1 MISQAWSGLKAPESV
16 PESVELL
23 WQRWQSAAERIRDEE
38 LRARALDLRAAAE
51 GILDPVFHH
60 SPYLSRCVVVDPL
73 FAMTLIDDGPDAAFD
88 AAMKMAAPDIE
99 GESEKDLMTR
109 LRRAKRRIH
118 LTAGLADVSCV
129 WSLEQ
134 VTGSLSQFAEAA
146 IRTTCRHLLRALHAR
161 ERLDLAD
168 PEDAETACGLFVL
181 GMGKLGAAELN
192 YSSDIDLII
201 LFDPDIVPTT
211 GAEDLQRTMTRL
223 AQALTR
229 IIDAQTADG
238 YVFRTDL
245 RLRPDPSSTPPA
257 ISTVSAGT
265 YYRESARNWERAAM
279 IKARTVA
286 GDTARGEAF
295 LEDLQPFIWR
305 RHLDF
310 AAMQDIRTIK
320 QQIDSS
326 RSRDGGT
333 FLGRNVKLGG
343 GGIREIEFYVQAQQ
357 LIWGGRESVLR
368 TRGTCE
374 TLDILVAGG
383 HVAHGAAIEL
393 KETYRF
399 LRTLEHR
406 LQMVDDRQTH
416 SLPETA
422 EGIGNIAAFSGF
434 ADTDALESSFLD
446 AVGVVERHYGELFA
460 ERADS
465 IRQQPMDF
473 SGETV
478 DDTTHRSLVALGY
491 REPDRAGATVMAWK
505 TGPYPA
511 LRSPQALEQ
520 LMRLAPS
527 ALTVFA
533 GLRDCDGV
541 LTKFD
546 EFLSRLP
553 AGTSF
558 LSLVA
563 THPHLLG
570 LLGEIL
576 GVAPYLSRWLT
587 RKPALL
593 DSVLAR
599 EFTDLSFDDEDLEA
613 EMAETARRGL
623 VRLFYTL
630 ELDRDEM
637 ASQLAEATGRAS
649 DLQDVLDEVRRWAND
664 KVFQIGVH
672 LLEGMLTPV
681 EAARPLSDIADAC
694 ITALLPVVEG
704 EFEADHGRIPG
715 GSFAVIAFGKLGSRE
730 MTVSSDLDLMFL
742 YDQSG
747 NEEASDGRK
756 PLPATQYYARL
767 CRRLI
772 TAVTAP
778 TREGRLYDVDMRL
791 RPSGK
796 AGPIAC
802 SLESFESYQHEN
814 AWTWEHQALTRARVV
829 TASGRLGDDFAR
841 VRHDVLT
848 LARNR
853 ETLAGDVVAMRDRIR
868 GENRAREDT
877 IKHMPGGLLDVEFI
891 AQYLELLHARDTPAI
906 LTGNTIGVFERAGSL
921 SLIPDNIAAEL
932 GETTAL
938 WNNLQGMARLTGNE
952 DGVRSLAGTAL
963 MERLGGQLV
972 SHALVDS
979 IDHAAKQTRL
989 HYATI
994 LNIGTKT

>member
-1 MISQAWSGLKAPESV
+1 MISQAWSGLKAPELV

-23 WQRWQSAAERIRDEE
+23 WQRWQAAAGRIRDEE
-38 LRARALDLRAAAE
+38 LRTQALDLRPAAE
-51 GILDPVFHH
+51 GILDPVFRH
-60 SPYLSRCVVVDPL
+60 SPYLSRCVTVDPV
-73 FAMTLIDDGPDAAFD
+73 FAMTLIGDGPDAAFD
-88 AAMKMAAPDIE
+88 AAVAMAEPDIE
-99 GESEKDLMTR
+99 GETEKDLMTR
-109 LRRAKRRIH
+109 LRRAKRRVH
-118 LTAGLADVSCV
+118 LTAGLADISSL

-134 VTGSLSQFAEAA
+134 VTGNLSQFAETAL
-146 IRTTCRHLLRALHAR
+146 RTACRHLLRALHAR
-161 ERLDLAD
+161 ERLVLAD
-168 PEDAETACGLFVL
+168 PSDAETACGLFVL
-181 GMGKLGAAELN
+181 GMGKFGAAELN

-201 LFDPDIVPTT
+201 LFDPEIVPTT
-211 GAEDLQRTMTRL
+211 GAEDLQRTMTRF
-223 AQALTR
+223 AQGLTR

-286 GDTARGEAF
+286 GDTARGDVF
-295 LEDLQPFIWR
+295 LEDLHPFIWR

-333 FLGRNVKLGG
+333 FMGRNVKLGG

-357 LIWGGRESVLR
+357 LIWGGRETALR

-383 HVAHGAAIEL
+383 HVTHGAAIEL
-393 KETYRF
+393 KEAYRF

-416 SLPETA
+416 SLPGTA

-434 ADTDALESSFLD
+434 ADADALECSFLD
-446 AVGVVERHYGELFA
+446 TVAVVERHYANLFA
-460 ERADS
+460 ERAES
-465 IRQQPMDF
+465 VRQQPMDF
-473 SGETV
+473 TEDTV
-478 DDTTHRSLVALGY
+478 DDTTRKSLAALGY
-491 REPDRAGATVMAWK
+491 GDPERAAATVMAWK
-505 TGPYPA
+505 AGPYPV
-511 LRSPQALEQ
+511 LRTPQSIEH

-527 ALTVFA
+527 ALGVFA

-541 LTKFD
+541 LMKFD

-563 THPHLLG
+563 AHPHLLE

-587 RKPALL
+587 RKPTLM

-613 EMAETARRGL
+613 EIAETARRGL

-630 ELDRDEM
+630 ELDREEM
-637 ASQLAEATGRAS
+637 TSQLAEATGRAR

-694 ITALLPVVEG
+694 MAALLPVVER
-704 EFEADHGRIPG
+704 EFEADHGRVPG
-715 GSFAVIAFGKLGSRE
+715 GSFAIVAFGKLGSRE

-747 NEEASDGRK
+747 SEAASDGRK

-772 TAVTAP
+772 TAITAP

-829 TASGRLGDDFAR
+829 AASGRLGDDFAR

-848 LARNR
+848 QARNQM
-853 ETLAGDVVAMRDRIR
+853 TLAGDVIDMRERIR
-868 GENRAREDT
+868 EENRASEET

-906 LTGNTIGVFERAGSL
+906 LAGNTIGVFERAGDL
-921 SLIPDNIAAEL
+921 SLIAEDVAIEL
-932 GETTAL
+932 CETTAL
-938 WNNLQGMARLTGNE
+938 WNNLQGMARLSGNE
-952 DGVRSLAGTAL
+952 ERVGSLTDTAL

-979 IDHAAKQTRL
+979 IGHAARQARL
-989 HYATI
+989 HFGTI
-994 LNIGTKT
+994 LDIGTKT

>member
-1 MISQAWSGLKAPESV
+1 MISQAWSGLAAPQPV

-23 WQRWQSAAERIRDEE
+23 WQRWQAAAGRIRDQE
-38 LRARALDLRAAAE
+38 LRAWALDLRPAGE
-51 GILDPVFHH
+51 GILDPVFRH
-60 SPYLSRCVVVDPL
+60 SPYLSRCVTSDPE
-73 FAMTLIDDGPDAAFD
+73 FAMTLIGDGPDAAFD
-88 AAMKMAAPDIE
+88 QTIAMAQPDIE
-99 GESEKDLMTR
+99 GETEKDLMAR
-109 LRRAKRRIH
+109 LRRAKRRAH
-118 LTAGLADVSCV
+118 LAAGLADVSAL
-129 WSLEQ
+129 WPLER
-134 VTGSLSQFAEAA
+134 VTGNLSQFAETAL
-146 IRTTCRHLLRALHAR
+146 RTACRHLLRALHAR
-161 ERLDLAD
+161 ERLALAD
-168 PEDAETACGLFVL
+168 PMDAEAACGLFVL
-181 GMGKLGAAELN
+181 GMGKLGAGELN

-211 GAEDLQRTMTRL
+211 GAEDLQRTMTRF
-223 AQALTR
+223 AQGLTR

-286 GDTARGEAF
+286 GDTARGEVF
-295 LEDLQPFIWR
+295 LEALQPFIWR

-333 FLGRNVKLGG
+333 FMGRNVKLGG

-357 LIWGGRESVLR
+357 LIWGGREPALR
-368 TRGTCE
+368 TRGSCE

-383 HVAHGAAIEL
+383 HVSHGAAIEL
-393 KETYRF
+393 KDAYRF

-416 SLPETA
+416 SLPGTA
-422 EGIGNIAAFSGF
+422 EGIANIAAFSGF
-434 ADTDALESSFLD
+434 ADAETLERSFID
-446 AVGVVERHYGELFA
+446 AVAVVERHYADLFA
-460 ERADS
+460 ERAQS
-465 IRQQPMDF
+465 VRQQPMDF
-473 SGETV
+473 TADAV
-478 DDTTHRSLVALGY
+478 DDTTCRSLAMLGY
-491 REPDRAGATVMAWK
+491 REPESAAATVLAWK
-505 TGPYPA
+505 TEPYPA
-511 LRSPQALEQ
+511 LRAPRSTEH
-520 LMRLAPS
+520 LMRVAPAALAAFS
-527 ALTVFA
+527 

-541 LTKFD
+541 LMKFD

-558 LSLVA
+558 FSLVA
-563 THPHLLG
+563 AHPHLLE
-570 LLGEIL
+570 LLGGIL

-587 RKPALL
+587 RNPSLL

-599 EFTDLSFDDEDLEA
+599 EFTDLSFDDQDLEA
-613 EMAETARRGL
+613 EIAETARRGL

-630 ELDRDEM
+630 ELDRDGM
-637 ASQLAEATGRAS
+637 TSQLAEATGRAR
-649 DLQDVLDEVRRWAND
+649 DFQDVLDEVRRWAND

-694 ITALLPVVEG
+694 IAALLPVVEG
-704 EFEADHGRIPG
+704 EFEADHGRVPG
-715 GSFAVIAFGKLGSRE
+715 GAFGIVAFGKLGSRE

-747 NEEASDGRK
+747 SEELSDGRK

-772 TAVTAP
+772 TAITAP
-778 TREGRLYDVDMRL
+778 TGQGRLYDVDMRL

-796 AGPIAC
+796 SGPIAC
-802 SLESFESYQHEN
+802 SLRSFESYQHEN

-829 TASGRLGDDFAR
+829 TAGEHLGDDFAR
-841 VRHDVLT
+841 VCQEVLT
-848 LARNR
+848 LERSR
-853 ETLAGDVVAMRDRIR
+853 EALAGDVVAMRNRIR
-868 GENRAREDT
+868 EENRSCEQT

-891 AQYLELLHARDTPAI
+891 AQYLELLHARGAPSI
-906 LTGNTIGVFERAGSL
+906 LAGNTCGVFERAGEL
-921 SLIPDNIAAEL
+921 SLVAEEVAVEL
-932 GETTAL
+932 GETTTL

-952 DGVRSLAGTAL
+952 LTVGSLADTAL

-979 IDHAAKQTRL
+979 IDHAAKRAR
-989 HYATI
+989 HHFETI
-994 LNIGTKT
+994 LGIDPGT

>member
-1 MISQAWSGLKAPESV
+1 MIFQAWSGLKPPESV
-16 PESVELL
+16 PESVESL
-23 WQRWQSAAERIRDEE
+23 WQRWETAARRMADDD
-38 LRARALDLRAAAE
+38 LRAGALDLRSVAE
-51 GILDPVFHH
+51 GVLDPVFRH
-60 SPYLSRCVVVDPL
+60 SPYLSRCVTIDPGFTMRL
-73 FAMTLIDDGPDAAFD
+73 VHEGPDAAF
-88 AAMKMAAPDIE
+88 AASTAMAQGDIE
-99 GESEKDLMTR
+99 GETEPDLMTR
-109 LRRAKRRIH
+109 LRRAKRRVH
-118 LTAGLADVSCV
+118 LTAALADISSL

-134 VTGSLSQFAEAA
+134 VTSNLSQFAEAA
-146 IRTTCRHLLRALHAR
+146 LRTACRHLLLALHSR
-161 ERLDLAD
+161 EKLALAD
-168 PEDAETACGLFVL
+168 PLDAETGCGLFVL

-211 GAEDLQRTMTRL
+211 GAEDLQRTMTRF
-223 AQALTR
+223 AQGLTR

-257 ISTVSAGT
+257 ISTISAGP

-286 GDTARGEAF
+286 GDTARGAVF
-295 LEDLQPFIWR
+295 LENLLPFVWR

-310 AAMQDIRTIK
+310 AAMQDIHTIK
-320 QQIDSS
+320 QQINSS
-326 RSRDGGT
+326 RSRDGET
-333 FLGRNVKLGG
+333 FFGRNVKLGG

-357 LIWGGRESVLR
+357 LIWGGREPALR

-383 HVAHGAAIEL
+383 HVTHGAAIEL
-393 KETYRF
+393 KESYRL

-416 SLPETA
+416 SFPENA
-422 EGIGNIAAFSGF
+422 EGLANIATFAGF
-434 ADTDALESSFLD
+434 ADVDALESSFLD
-446 AVGVVERHYGELFA
+446 AVNVVERHYSTLFA
-460 ERADS
+460 QGAGRVG
-465 IRQQPMDF
+465 QQSLDF
-473 SGETV
+473 AGTTV
-478 DDTTHRSLVALGY
+478 DETTLASLATLGY
-491 REPDRAGATVMAWK
+491 REPDRAGETVMAWK
-505 TGPYPA
+505 SGPYPS
-511 LRSPQALEQ
+511 LRSSQATLDV
-520 LMRLAPS
+520 MHLAPS
-527 ALTVFA
+527 ALVTFA

-541 LTKFD
+541 LRKFD

-553 AGTSF
+553 AGTSL

-563 THPHLLG
+563 AHPHVLE

-587 RKPALL
+587 RKPSLM

-599 EFTDLSFDDEDLEA
+599 EFTDLSFDDEDLET
-613 EMAETARRGL
+613 EVAETARRGL
-623 VRLFYTL
+623 VRLFYTM
-630 ELDRDEM
+630 ELNREEM
-637 ASQLAEATGRAS
+637 ASQLAEATGRAQ

-672 LLEGMLTPV
+672 LLQGMLTPV
-681 EAARPLSDIADAC
+681 EASRPLSDIADAC
-694 ITALLPVVEG
+694 IMSLLPTIQG

-747 NEEASDGRK
+747 SEAASDGRK

-772 TAVTAP
+772 TAITAP
-778 TREGRLYDVDMRL
+778 TREGRLYEVDMRL

-796 AGPIAC
+796 SGPIAC
-802 SLESFESYQHEN
+802 SLDSFESYQHKN

-829 TASGRLGDDFAR
+829 TASEQLGEDFAR
-841 VRHDVLT
+841 VRLDVLAQ
-848 LARNR
+848 ARDQ
-853 ETLAGDVVAMRDRIR
+853 EALTGDVINMRERIR
-868 GENRAREDT
+868 EENHAAEGT

-891 AQYLELLHARDTPAI
+891 AQYLELLHAHDEPAI
-906 LTGNTIGVFERAGSL
+906 LAGNTINVFECARQL
-921 SLIPDNIAAEL
+921 SLVDEDIAIEL

-938 WNNLQGMARLTGNE
+938 WNNLQGMARLSGHEETIS
-952 DGVRSLAGTAL
+952 DLADTAL
-963 MERLGGQLV
+963 VERLGGQLV
-972 SHALVDS
+972 SHALVES
-979 IDHAAKQTRL
+979 IEHSARQAHR
-989 HYATI
+989 HF
-994 LNIGTKT
+994 GTLLGSRTGT

>member
-1 MISQAWSGLKAPESV
+1 MIFPAWAGLTAPELAC
-16 PESVELL
+16 ESVEHL
-23 WQRWQSAAERIRDEE
+23 WQRWQTAAGRIPDEN
-38 LRARALDLRAAAE
+38 LRAQAFDLRAAAE
-51 GILDPVFHH
+51 GLLDPVFRH
-60 SPYLSRCVVVDPL
+60 SPYLARCVTVDPE
-73 FAMTLIDDGPDAAFD
+73 FAMTLIGDGPDAAF
-88 AAMKMAAPDIE
+88 AAANAMAGLDVE
-99 GESEKDLMTR
+99 GEVEKELMTR
-109 LRRAKRRIH
+109 LRRAKRRVH
-118 LTAGLADVSCV
+118 LTAGLADLSSL
-129 WSLEQ
+129 WSLEE
-134 VTGSLSQFAEAA
+134 VTGNLSRFAETAL
-146 IRTTCRHLLRALHAR
+146 RTACRHLLRTLHAR
-161 ERLDLAD
+161 ERLILSD
-168 PEDAETACGLFVL
+168 PQDAEAACGLFVL
-181 GMGKLGAAELN
+181 GMGKFGAAELN

-201 LFDPDIVPTT
+201 LFDPEIVPTT
-211 GAEDLQRTMTRL
+211 GAENLQQTMTRL
-223 AQALTR
+223 AQGLTR

-265 YYRESARNWERAAM
+265 YYREAARNWERAAM
-279 IKARTVA
+279 IKARIVA
-286 GDTARGEAF
+286 GDTARGETF
-295 LEDLQPFIWR
+295 LQSLRPFIWR

-326 RSRDGGT
+326 RTRDGGT

-357 LIWGGRESVLR
+357 LIWGGREPALR

-374 TLDILVAGG
+374 TLDILVVGG
-383 HVAHGAAIEL
+383 HVAHGAALEL
-393 KETYRF
+393 KEAYRF

-416 SLPETA
+416 SLPGTA
-422 EGIGNIAAFSGF
+422 EGIARIASFSGF
-434 ADTDALESSFLD
+434 ADADALERSFLD
-446 AVGVVERHYGELFA
+446 AVGVVERHYADLFA
-460 ERADS
+460 ERTVNVG
-465 IRQQPMDF
+465 QQPMDF
-473 SGETV
+473 TADTV
-478 DDTTHRSLVALGY
+478 DETTHRSLAALGY
-491 REPDRAGATVMAWK
+491 HEPDRALATVLAWK
-505 TGPYPA
+505 AAPYPA
-511 LRSPQALEQ
+511 LRDLKARERLI
-520 LMRLAPS
+520 RLAPS
-527 ALTVFA
+527 VLTVFA

-541 LTKFD
+541 LVKFD

-553 AGTSF
+553 TGTSF

-587 RKPALL
+587 RKPALM

-599 EFTDLSFDDEDLEA
+599 EFTDLSLDDEDLEA
-613 EMAETARRGL
+613 EIAESARRGL

-637 ASQLAEATGRAS
+637 TAQLAGATGRAA
-649 DLQDVLDEVRRWAND
+649 DLQDVLDEIRRWAND

-681 EAARPLSDIADAC
+681 EAARPLSDIADVCMA
-694 ITALLPVVEG
+694 AVLPVVEK

-715 GSFAVIAFGKLGSRE
+715 GAFAVIAFGKLGSRE

-742 YDQSG
+742 YDQSDS
-747 NEEASDGRK
+747 EEMSDGAR
-756 PLPATQYYARL
+756 PLPATQYFARL

-772 TAVTAP
+772 TAITAP

-802 SLESFESYQHEN
+802 SLDSFESYQHEN

-829 TASGRLGDDFAR
+829 AASGRLGDDFER

-848 LARNR
+848 KARDR
-853 ETLAGDVVAMRDRIR
+853 EALAGDVIDMRERIR
-868 GENRAREDT
+868 EENRPHEAT
-877 IKHMPGGLLDVEFI
+877 IKHMAGGLLDVEFI
-891 AQYLELLHARDTPAI
+891 AQYLELLHAHDTPAI
-906 LTGNTIGVFERAGSL
+906 LAGNTIGVFERAS
-921 SLIPDNIAAEL
+921 EL
-932 GETTAL
+932 GLLNGETAGELGATTAL
-938 WNNLQGMARLTGNE
+938 WNNLQGMARLTGKE
-952 DGVRSLAGTAL
+952 DSVGRLAETAL
-963 MERLGGQLV
+963 MERLGGDLV
-972 SHALVDS
+972 SHALEDS
-979 IDHAAKQTRL
+979 IGHAARQARL
-989 HYATI
+989 HFGTI
-994 LNIGTKT
+994 IGTMT

>member
-1 MISQAWSGLKAPESV
+1 MIFQGWSGLKPPESV
-16 PESVELL
+16 PESVENL
-23 WQRWQSAAERIRDEE
+23 WQRWETAAGRIPDEE
-38 LRARALDLRAAAE
+38 LRARALDLRPVAE
-51 GILDPVFHH
+51 GILDPVFRH
-60 SPYLSRCVVVDPL
+60 SPYLSRCVTVDPVFTL
-73 FAMTLIDDGPDAAFD
+73 TLINEGPDAAFD
-88 AAMKMAAPDIE
+88 AATAMAERDIE
-99 GESEKDLMTR
+99 GETEPDLMTR
-109 LRRAKRRIH
+109 LRRAKRRVH
-118 LTAGLADVSCV
+118 LTAGLADISLL

-134 VTGSLSQFAEAA
+134 VTGNLSQFAEAA
-146 IRTTCRHLLRALHAR
+146 LRTACRHLLRALHSR
-161 ERLDLAD
+161 EKLVLAD
-168 PEDAETACGLFVL
+168 PSDAETACGLFVL
-181 GMGKLGAAELN
+181 GMGKLGAGELN

-211 GAEDLQRTMTRL
+211 GAEDLQRTMTRF
-223 AQALTR
+223 AQGLTR

-257 ISTVSAGT
+257 ISTDSAGP

-286 GDTARGEAF
+286 GDTARGAIF
-295 LEDLQPFIWR
+295 LENLHPFIWR

-326 RSRDGGT
+326 RSRDGET

-357 LIWGGRESVLR
+357 LIWGGREPALR

-374 TLDILVAGG
+374 TLDILVASG
-383 HVAHGAAIEL
+383 HVTHGAAIEL
-393 KETYRF
+393 KESYRV

-416 SLPETA
+416 NLPGNA
-422 EGIGNIAAFSGF
+422 EGIATIAAFSGF
-434 ADTDALESSFLD
+434 ADADALESSFLD
-446 AVGVVERHYGELFA
+446 AVSVVGGHYSTLFA
-460 ERADS
+460 QRAGRV
-465 IRQQPMDF
+465 RQQSLDF
-473 SGETV
+473 TRDTV
-478 DDTTHRSLVALGY
+478 DNTTLKSLATLGY
-491 REPDRAGATVMAWK
+491 REPERAAATVMAWK
-505 TGPYPA
+505 SGPYLS
-511 LRSPQALEQ
+511 LRTSQATDD
-520 LMRLAPS
+520 LMYVAPS
-527 ALTVFA
+527 ALVTFA
-533 GLRDCDGV
+533 GLRDCDDV
-541 LTKFD
+541 LRKFD

-553 AGTSF
+553 AGTSL
-558 LSLVA
+558 LSLVVA
-563 THPHLLG
+563 HPHLLE

-587 RKPALL
+587 RKPSLM

-599 EFTDLSFDDEDLEA
+599 EFTDLSFDDENLET
-613 EMAETARRGL
+613 EIAETARRGL

-630 ELDRDEM
+630 ELNREEM
-637 ASQLAEATGRAS
+637 ASQLAEATGRAQ

-681 EAARPLSDIADAC
+681 EASRPLSDIADAC
-694 ITALLPVVEG
+694 IAALLPTVEG
-704 EFEADHGRIPG
+704 EFEAEHGRIPG
-715 GSFAVIAFGKLGSRE
+715 GSFAVVAFGKLGSRE

-747 NEEASDGRK
+747 SEAASDGRK

-772 TAVTAP
+772 TAITAP
-778 TREGRLYDVDMRL
+778 TREGRLYEVDMRL

-796 AGPIAC
+796 SGPIAC
-802 SLESFESYQHEN
+802 SLDSFESYQHRN
-814 AWTWEHQALTRARVV
+814 AWTWEHQALTRARVII
-829 TASGRLGDDFAR
+829 ASGQLGDDFAR
-841 VRHDVLT
+841 VRLDVLT
-848 LARNR
+848 QARNR
-853 ETLAGDVVAMRDRIR
+853 EALAGDVIDMRERIR
-868 GENRAREDT
+868 EENRASEGT

-891 AQYLELLHARDTPAI
+891 AQYLELLYAHDTPAV
-906 LTGNTIGVFERAGSL
+906 LAGNTIDVFECARDL
-921 SLIPDNIAAEL
+921 SLVAEDIAIEL

-938 WNNLQGMARLTGNE
+938 WNNLQGMARLSGNE
-952 DGVRSLAGTAL
+952 EGISNLADTAL

-979 IDHAAKQTRL
+979 IEHAARQAHL
-989 HYATI
+989 HFGTI
-994 LNIGTKT
+994 LGSCTKT

>member
-1 MISQAWSGLKAPESV
+1 MISQVWSGLKAPELV

-23 WQRWQSAAERIRDEE
+23 WQRWQAAAGRIRDEE
-38 LRARALDLRAAAE
+38 LKARALDLRPAAE
-51 GILDPVFHH
+51 GILDPVFRH
-60 SPYLSRCVVVDPL
+60 SPYLSRCVTVDPV
-73 FAMTLIDDGPDAAFD
+73 FAMSLISDGPDAAFD
-88 AAMKMAAPDIE
+88 VALAMAEPDIE
-99 GESEKDLMTR
+99 GETEKDLMTR
-109 LRRAKRRIH
+109 LRRAKRRVH
-118 LTAGLADVSCV
+118 LTAGLADISSL

-134 VTGSLSQFAEAA
+134 ITGNLSQFAETAL
-146 IRTTCRHLLRALHAR
+146 RTACRHLLRALHAR
-161 ERLDLAD
+161 ERLTLAD
-168 PEDAETACGLFVL
+168 PMDAETACGLFVL
-181 GMGKLGAAELN
+181 GMGKLGAGELN

-201 LFDPDIVPTT
+201 LFDPEIVP
-211 GAEDLQRTMTRL
+211 EDLQRTMTRL
-223 AQALTR
+223 AQGLTR

-286 GDTARGEAF
+286 GDTARGEIF
-295 LEDLQPFIWR
+295 LENLHPFIWR
-305 RHLDF
+305 HHLDF

-333 FLGRNVKLGG
+333 FMGRNVKLGG

-357 LIWGGRESVLR
+357 LIWGGRESALR

-393 KETYRF
+393 KEAYRF

-416 SLPETA
+416 SLPGTA

-434 ADTDALESSFLD
+434 ADADALERSFLD
-446 AVGVVERHYGELFA
+446 AVAVVERHYANLFA
-460 ERADS
+460 ERVESA
-465 IRQQPMDF
+465 RQQPMDF
-473 SGETV
+473 TGDTV
-478 DDTTHRSLVALGY
+478 DDTTRKSLRALGY
-491 REPDRAGATVMAWK
+491 REPERAAATVIAWK
-505 TGPYPA
+505 TKPYPA
-511 LRSPQALEQ
+511 LRAPQAIEH

-527 ALTVFA
+527 ALAVFA

-541 LTKFD
+541 LMKFD

-558 LSLVA
+558 LSLVSA
-563 THPHLLG
+563 HPNLLE

-613 EMAETARRGL
+613 EIAETARRGL

-637 ASQLAEATGRAS
+637 ASQLAEATGRAR

-694 ITALLPVVEG
+694 IAALLPVVEM

-715 GSFAVIAFGKLGSRE
+715 GSFAIVAFGKLGSRE

-747 NEEASDGRK
+747 SEAVSDGRK

-772 TAVTAP
+772 TAITAP

-802 SLESFESYQHEN
+802 SLNSFESYQHEN

-829 TASGRLGDDFAR
+829 AASGQLGDDFSR

-848 LARNR
+848 LARSQ
-853 ETLAGDVVAMRDRIR
+853 EVLAGDVIAMRDRIR
-868 GENRAREDT
+868 EENRAREET

-906 LTGNTIGVFERAGSL
+906 LAGNTIGVFERASDL
-921 SLIPDNIAAEL
+921 SLIDADVAVEL

-952 DGVRSLAGTAL
+952 DGVASLADTAL

-979 IDHAAKQTRL
+979 IDHAAKQARL
-989 HYATI
+989 HFATI
-994 LNIGTKT
+994 LDIGTKT

>member
-1 MISQAWSGLKAPESV
+1 MISQAWSGLTAPESV

-23 WQRWQSAAERIRDEE
+23 WQRWQAAAERIRDEE
-38 LRARALDLRAAAE
+38 LRAQALDLRPAGE
-51 GILDPVFHH
+51 GILDPLFRH
-60 SPYLSRCVVVDPL
+60 SPYLSRCVTVDPV
-73 FAMTLIDDGPDAAFD
+73 FAMTLISAGPDVALDEAI
-88 AAMKMAAPDIE
+88 AMAQPDIE
-99 GESEKDLMTR
+99 GESEKELMTR
-109 LRRAKRRIH
+109 LRRAKRRVH
-118 LTAGLADVSCV
+118 LTAGLADISSL

-134 VTGSLSQFAEAA
+134 VTGNLSQFAETAL
-146 IRTTCRHLLRALHAR
+146 RTACRHLLRALHER
-161 ERLDLAD
+161 ERLALAD
-168 PEDAETACGLFVL
+168 PTDAETTCGLFVL
-181 GMGKLGAAELN
+181 GMGKLGAGELN

-201 LFDPDIVPTT
+201 LFDPEIVPTT
-211 GAEDLQRTMTRL
+211 GAEDLQRTMTRF
-223 AQALTR
+223 AQGLTR

-286 GDTARGEAF
+286 GDTARGEIF
-295 LEDLQPFIWR
+295 LEALQPFIWR

-357 LIWGGRESVLR
+357 LIWGGREPALR

-383 HVAHGAAIEL
+383 HVTHGAAIEL
-393 KETYRF
+393 KEAYRF

-434 ADTDALESSFLD
+434 SDVEALECSFLE
-446 AVGVVERHYGELFA
+446 AVAVVERHYANLFA
-460 ERADS
+460 ERS
-465 IRQQPMDF
+465 ESVRQQPMDF
-473 SGETV
+473 TGDAV
-478 DDTTHRSLVALGY
+478 DDTTRQSLAALGY
-491 REPDRAGATVMAWK
+491 REPESAAATVLAWK
-505 TGPYPA
+505 AGPYPA
-511 LRSPQALEQ
+511 LRAPQSTEH

-527 ALTVFA
+527 ALAVFA

-541 LTKFD
+541 LMKFD

-563 THPHLLG
+563 AHPHLLE

-613 EMAETARRGL
+613 EIAETARRGL

-637 ASQLAEATGRAS
+637 ASQLAEATGRAR
-649 DLQDVLDEVRRWAND
+649 DFQDVLDEVRRWAND

-694 ITALLPVVEG
+694 IAALLPVVER
-704 EFEADHGRIPG
+704 EFEADHGRVPG
-715 GSFAVIAFGKLGSRE
+715 GAFAIVAFGKLGSRE

-747 NEEASDGRK
+747 SEAISDGRK

-772 TAVTAP
+772 TAITAP

-802 SLESFESYQHEN
+802 SLSSFESYQHEN

-829 TASGRLGDDFAR
+829 AASGQLGDDFAR
-841 VRHDVLT
+841 VRQEVLT
-848 LARNR
+848 LARSPS
-853 ETLAGDVVAMRDRIR
+853 TLAGDVISMRDRIR
-868 GENRAREDT
+868 EENRNLEET

-891 AQYLELLHARDTPAI
+891 AQYLELLHASHAPTVLA
-906 LTGNTIGVFERAGSL
+906 GNTIGVFERAGEL
-921 SLIPDNIAAEL
+921 SLIADEVAVEL

-952 DGVRSLAGTAL
+952 LTVGSLADTAL

-979 IDHAAKQTRL
+979 VDHAANQAR
-989 HYATI
+989 HHFGVI
-994 LNIGTKT
+994 LGIGTKT